1 MLLLDSTLAARI
13 LLAWMVESLPM
24 SRRRGHGREPAG
36 VRAALLEGNVE
47 DVPT

>member
-24 SRRRGHGREPAG
+24 SRRHGHGREPTG
-36 VRAALLEGNVE
+36 VREARPKDNVE
-47 DVPT
+47 DVPA

>member
-24 SRRRGHGREPAG
+24 SPRGHGREPAG

-47 DVPT
+47 DVPA